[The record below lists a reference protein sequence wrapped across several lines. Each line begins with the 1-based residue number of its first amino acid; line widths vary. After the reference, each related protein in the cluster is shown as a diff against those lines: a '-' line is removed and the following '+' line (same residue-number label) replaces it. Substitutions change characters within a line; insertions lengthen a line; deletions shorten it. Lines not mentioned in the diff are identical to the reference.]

1 MQKAILYSI
10 DATGISFGNVKVGRR
25 DLQIGCGHLYQFS
38 SLYLNQGAPPSCL
51 PVLREFICEKL
62 CSLAG
67 IFFFSLLRGS
77 WSVLKT
83 AGK

>member
-38 SLYLNQGAPPSCL
+38 SLYLNQGAPPLLSSCL
-51 PVLREFICEKL
+51 KRIYL
-62 CSLAG
+62 
-67 IFFFSLLRGS
+67 
-77 WSVLKT
+77 
-83 AGK
+83 

>member
-10 DATGISFGNVKVGRR
+10 DATGISFGNVKVARR
-25 DLQIGCGHLYQFS
+25 DLQIRCGHLYKFI
-38 SLYLNQGAPPSCL
+38 SLFLNPPPPCL
-51 PVLREFICEKL
+51 PVLIEFICEKL

-67 IFFFSLLRGS
+67 IFFVSLLRGS
-77 WSVLKT
+77 WLVLKT